1 MKPGAVK
8 TAVKS
13 IDELRARHA
22 QFKDKDIIPPSPVLG
37 VRPTAAAAA
46 AAAGFQPAADPAKPG
61 ARLQPRVPWLQS
73 GELFHPSKTIVT
85 QSQSN
90 P

>member
-1 MKPGAVK
+1 MK

-22 QFKDKDIIPPSPVLG
+22 QFKDKDIIPPSPVVG
-37 VRPTAAAAA
+37 VGPTAAAA
-46 AAAGFQPAADPAKPG
+46 GVQPAADPVKPG

-73 GELFHPSKTIVT
+73 GELLYLSKTIVSIT
-85 QSQSN
+85 L
-90 P
+90 